1 MQNVRFFPI
10 AAVLLSLASA
20 GALAQS
26 APADPGSVRVTI
38 SSPYHVT
45 AEEAQQLEQQY
56 LLSNGQKL
64 ILRQQDDHFYGRLS
78 DKNDR
83 HAKTEVELFPQA
95 SGKFLTRRGAAF
107 AFSDAGDHVAID
119 DAQVLPGLHMSAD
132 SRNAVRVEGT
142 TSVRLV
148 SR

>member
-1 MQNVRFFPI
+1 MQNVRLFPI

-20 GALAQS
+20 GAFAQS
-26 APADPGSVRVTI
+26 APADPGSVRVSV
-38 SSPYHVT
+38 SSPYHLT
-45 AEEAQQLEQQY
+45 AEEAQQIGQQY
-56 LLSNGQKL
+56 LLSNGQVL
-64 ILRQQDDHFYGRLS
+64 SMREQDQHFYGRLS
-78 DKNDR
+78 DKNDKY
-83 HAKTEVELFPQA
+83 AKTEVELFPQA

-119 DAQVLPGLHMSAD
+119 DAQVLPGLRLSAD
-132 SRNAVRVEGT
+132 IRNAMRVEGT